1 MRHEQNKQG
10 ENIDMNFEVFVEIY
24 LEEVRTK
31 IKLKSFVNKKS
42 IMEKHILPYFEG
54 KNMREITP
62 EEIEKWQNKMAETID
77 PKTGRAYTKSY
88 IKTMHG
94 HMRAIMNYY
103 KFSESPSE
111 PEATGEKWIMAWDDE
126 LEIWKPDRYMRFAE
140 AMMEKPLFF
149 YVFEILYWCG
159 LRDGEILALAPD
171 DIDFEKKEIS
181 ISKTFQS
188 LNEKEYIMSCKSM
201 GNKRTVSMPDFVCN
215 EMKDYM
221 DYIYKTEVNGR
232 LFPISK
238 NELIY
243 ALKKGSAKAG
253 LPEIET
259 DGLRNSHIS
268 LLLVQ
273 GFSPDAVAE
282 RTGVGFNGCIKPG
295 DNNNRFLQEEIA
307 DKLNSIK
314 KGWLEYEE

>member
-1 MRHEQNKQG
+1 MKMRHEQNKQG

-31 IKLKSFVNKKS
+31 IKLKSFVNKKR

-221 DYIYKTEVNGR
+221 DYIYKGCLYLLHLSSN
-232 LFPISK
+232 
-238 NELIY
+238 
-243 ALKKGSAKAG
+243 
-253 LPEIET
+253 
-259 DGLRNSHIS
+259 H
-268 LLLVQ
+268 LLLLRPLNCVLNCPVLQ
-273 GFSPDAVAE
+273 VIIKLSEQKERIGALQCIFVHKEKGQVYNAQQAE
-282 RTGVGFNGCIKPG
+282 GI
-295 DNNNRFLQEEIA
+295 E
-307 DKLNSIK
+307 KLK
-314 KGWLEYEE
+314 ELL